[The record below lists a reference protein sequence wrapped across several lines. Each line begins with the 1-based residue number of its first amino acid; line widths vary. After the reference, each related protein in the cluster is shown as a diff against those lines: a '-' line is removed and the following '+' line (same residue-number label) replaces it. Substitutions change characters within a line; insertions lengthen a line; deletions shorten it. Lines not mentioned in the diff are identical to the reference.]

1 MSQYILL
8 RVQRVRYR
16 SEKAAVFSG
25 VAIDGEG
32 RLVANV
38 PRYGVTLASRLAVA
52 EVEQGQWW
60 RITGKPVL
68 IEYEAEGFH
77 GIENRIVATDA
88 ELLRPSGE
96 HIVQLLS
103 TSPGFPG
110 IGEVKAR
117 RLWEQLGE
125 SLYDALDQ
133 ANADTLATV
142 VGNELAQ
149 VLLAGWRQY
158 GDAAALRWFQQVGL
172 SLRLSRK
179 ILNVYEG
186 EALVAVEADPY
197 RLLAFGMKWTAA
209 DSLACEHFGLALDD
223 ERRLA
228 AAVEAVLYQAFDDGH
243 TYCERQVLE
252 AALAGLVGEDH
263 VSAALSL
270 AKAHHC
276 VQVLGNR
283 FHALG
288 PYLIEKTVAGEL
300 QARLGREEILAGR
313 FEVEAFLNRF
323 EQDEA
328 ISLGIPAFTLN
339 AAQRDAVFLVAS
351 HPLTLITGGAGVGK
365 TTVLKAVET
374 FLESCGQH
382 IYAMAL
388 SGRAAK
394 RLADATHRPAMT
406 IAGFLRNI
414 APNGLHENSVLVVD
428 EASMLDIVLAYRLI
442 KAISASCRIILI
454 GDPSQLPP
462 VGPGLTLHAL
472 VSVPHVPQVRLT
484 EVRRFGGD
492 IAIGAAA
499 IREGQWPS
507 LPGSP
512 DNALAFVRCTPD
524 ALADTVFQLY
534 LSDPSNTQVLT
545 FTRERGVA
553 SAKSLNG
560 LCQRFLAGDAQRL
573 LVWNDERDRTEDSG
587 LRLDEPVLCMRNL
600 YNAGVQNGSLGRIDE
615 IEDTPQPIEGSD
627 GEPKGMALA
636 WVRWDD
642 GERRPVT
649 EEVLDALELGY
660 SVTVHKAQ
668 GSQFERVLVPVYAAR
683 NLDRTML
690 YTAITRA
697 KQQIIMVGD
706 IDVARRAVEAP
717 PHAFHRRVALA
728 DMVKDAALCTS

>member
-1 MSQYILL
+1 
-8 RVQRVRYR
+8 
-16 SEKAAVFSG
+16 
-25 VAIDGEG
+25 
-32 RLVANV
+32 
-38 PRYGVTLASRLAVA
+38 
-52 EVEQGQWW
+52 
-60 RITGKPVL
+60 
-68 IEYEAEGFH
+68 
-77 GIENRIVATDA
+77 
-88 ELLRPSGE
+88 
-96 HIVQLLS
+96 
-103 TSPGFPG
+103 
-110 IGEVKAR
+110 
-117 RLWEQLGE
+117 
-125 SLYDALDQ
+125 
-133 ANADTLATV
+133 
-142 VGNELAQ
+142 
-149 VLLAGWRQY
+149 
-158 GDAAALRWFQQVGL
+158 
-172 SLRLSRK
+172 
-179 ILNVYEG
+179 
-186 EALVAVEADPY
+186 
-197 RLLAFGMKWTAA
+197 
-209 DSLACEHFGLALDD
+209 
-223 ERRLA
+223 
-228 AAVEAVLYQAFDDGH
+228 
-243 TYCERQVLE
+243 
-252 AALAGLVGEDH
+252 
-263 VSAALSL
+263 
-270 AKAHHC
+270 
-276 VQVLGNR
+276 
-283 FHALG
+283 
-288 PYLIEKTVAGEL
+288 
-300 QARLGREEILAGR
+300 
-313 FEVEAFLNRF
+313 
-323 EQDEA
+323 
-328 ISLGIPAFTLN
+328 
-339 AAQRDAVFLVAS
+339 
-351 HPLTLITGGAGVGK
+351 
-365 TTVLKAVET
+365 
-374 FLESCGQH
+374 
-382 IYAMAL
+382 
-388 SGRAAK
+388 
-394 RLADATHRPAMT
+394 MT

-660 SVTVHKAQ
+660 AVTVHKAQ